1 MAGSGPDPLFGLRNN
16 FYIGAYQAAINNS
29 DVPNLSSDDAVER
42 DTLVYR
48 SYIALGSHQL
58 VISEIDASAATPL
71 QAVKLLALYLSRPD
85 NKETAIASLHDLLGD
100 PAIGSNPILRLIAG
114 IVFMHEQ
121 DYNEALKHTNAGG
134 TMELHAL
141 NVQIL
146 IKMHRSDYAEKQLRI
161 MQQVDEDHTLTQ
173 LANAWLNLAVG
184 GSKIQEAYLIFQDL
198 SEKYQITSLIL
209 NGKAVCC
216 MHMGNFDE
224 AETLL
229 LEALNKDAKDT
240 ETLANLVV
248 CSLHL
253 GKPSTRYLN
262 QLKLSS
268 PDHTLVKRATSA
280 EESFDRAV
288 QTVA

>member
-1 MAGSGPDPLFGLRNN
+1 
-16 FYIGAYQAAINNS
+16 
-29 DVPNLSSDDAVER
+29 
-42 DTLVYR
+42 
-48 SYIALGSHQL
+48 
-58 VISEIDASAATPL
+58 
-71 QAVKLLALYLSRPD
+71 
-85 NKETAIASLHDLLGD
+85 
-100 PAIGSNPILRLIAG
+100 
-114 IVFMHEQ
+114 
-121 DYNEALKHTNAGG
+121 
-134 TMELHAL
+134 
-141 NVQIL
+141 
-146 IKMHRSDYAEKQLRI
+146 
-161 MQQVDEDHTLTQ
+161 
-173 LANAWLNLAVG
+173 
-184 GSKIQEAYLIFQDL
+184 
-198 SEKYQITSLIL
+198 
-209 NGKAVCC
+209 